1 MDNYNVFRIYQA
13 FWMKRVVA
21 GRVIYQCSE
30 CGNVDDPTKKICVC
44 CRSEMEVGDEADC
57 KG

>member
-1 MDNYNVFRIYQA
+1 MDNYNIFRVYQA

-30 CGNVDDPTKKICVC
+30 CGNVDNPTKKVCVC
-44 CRSEMEVGDEADC
+44 CQSEMEVEDEAD
-57 KG
+57 